1 MIQRQTKSCKPIRYK
16 LLLFRIRPIKK
27 LTALNDAT
35 KFNLRNY
42 LSYYR
47 ILTDAINIKNG
58 YIVNIGVDFEIVV
71 KPNYNGNDV
80 LLKCIQKS

>member
-1 MIQRQTKSCKPIRYK
+1 MTN
-16 LLLFRIRPIKK
+16 KK

-71 KPNYNGNDV
+71 NQTTMEMMFSKMYSENKR
-80 LLKCIQKS
+80 LF